1 MSTAH
6 RVPRNTSASTNQQI
20 QEEIGD
26 RVEWYAAHRSQIG
39 PRLKQLDAEWDIER
53 TLELNA
59 SALAFTGVLL
69 GTTLDKRFYV
79 LPAIVTAFLFQHAV
93 QGWCPPLPLLR
104 AIGFRTAR
112 EIEIERNALKA
123 LRGDYK
129 INRRVNGSS
138 RNALNAAKT

>member
-6 RVPRNTSASTNQQI
+6 RVSRNTNRDANQQI
-20 QEEIGD
+20 EEEIEE
-26 RVEWYAAHRSQIG
+26 RVEWYAAHRSQIAA
-39 PRLKQLDAEWDIER
+39 RLKQLDAEWDIER

-69 GTTLDKRFYV
+69 GTTLDKRFYL
-79 LPAIVTAFLFQHAV
+79 LPAVVTAFLFQHAV
-93 QGWCPPLPLLR
+93 QGWCPPLPVLR

-123 LRGDYK
+123 LRGDYGG
-129 INRRVNGSS
+129 NRRVNGSA
-138 RNALNAAKT
+138 RNALDAAKT

>member
-6 RVPRNTSASTNQQI
+6 RVPRNTSPAANRQI
-20 QEEIGD
+20 QDEIED
-26 RVEWYAAHRSQIG
+26 RVEWYAAHRLQIG
-39 PRLKQLDAEWDIER
+39 PRLKQLDAEWDVER

-123 LRGDYK
+123 LRGDYGG
-129 INRRVNGSS
+129 NRSVQGSAL
-138 RNALNAAKT
+138 NALNAAKT